1 LVALFAV
8 VWWLLP
14 ELLYRQPKTGPEA
27 RLKAIT
33 DTRTALLAGLLG
45 LAAILTFRLN
55 SRGQMTDRHTKA
67 IKQLG
72 SDNLDVLGGIYA
84 LEHIAVDSPC
94 APRAWV
100 ACPRRSA
107 PGADYGDQ
115 FIR

>member
-27 RLKAIT
+27 RLEAIP

-55 SRGQMTDRHTKA
+55 SRGQMTDRYTKD
-67 IKQLG
+67 IKQLV
-72 SDNLDVLGGIYA
+72 SDNLDVRLGGIYA
-84 LEHIAVDSPC
+84 LEHIASTRH
-94 APRAWV
+94 APAGLGCMSEEV
-100 ACPRRSA
+100 GL
-107 PGADYGDQ
+107 GADYGDQ